1 MLSFSLHEVAHFF
14 PVTAYA
20 QLAVILRYDCDLSNE
35 IAQPS
40 ALPKTGTKSWLLR
53 VTQPVVEPHAIVLWH
68 VGRHFVRWFTGG
80 SSATPATTWRG
91 RDTEQYVRLV
101 VR

>member
-1 MLSFSLHEVAHFF
+1 VLHFSLHEVAHFF
-14 PVTAYA
+14 PVSTDT

-40 ALPKTGTKSWLLR
+40 PLPKTGTKSWLPV
-53 VTQPVVEPHAIVLWH
+53 VTQRVVEAHAIVLWH
-68 VGRHFVRWFTGG
+68 VGSHFVRWFTGG

-91 RDTEQYVRLV
+91 LDTEQCGRV
-101 VR
+101 VAK